1 MDRRGVIVV
10 IDPDEQTRAAARAVA
25 ALGGCDVVAFD
36 DGTTM
41 KDIAAA
47 RLLLAV
53 VEVELAGDRSGLEL
67 LGWLH
72 DHFGTELPVILVSRT
87 RNAPADRVAGLLLG
101 ADDYVLKP
109 FDSDEFRARMHRSLR
124 RSRPPEA
131 TVGGHT
137 EDLQLSGRERQIL
150 CLLAAGQNQ
159 ADIAAQLFISPKT
172 VGTHI
177 QHLLTKLNVRS
188 RAEAV
193 AAAYRIGIAAP
204 GDHLSSS

>member
-1 MDRRGVIVV
+1 MERRSSIVV
-10 IDPDEQTRAAARAVA
+10 IDLDEQTRAAARVVA
-25 ALGGCDVVAFD
+25 ALAGHDVLAFD

-41 KDIAAA
+41 ESVAAA
-47 RLLLAV
+47 SPVLAV

-72 DHFGTELPVILVSRT
+72 HHFGTDLPVILVSSTRT
-87 RNAPADRVAGLLLG
+87 APADRVAGLLLG

-109 FDSDEFRARMHRSLR
+109 FDSDEFRARLHRSLR
-124 RSRPPEA
+124 RARPADAPLIDA
-131 TVGGHT
+131 ADHVR
-137 EDLQLSGRERQIL
+137 LSAREREIL
-150 CLLAAGQNQ
+150 GLLATGQNQ

-193 AAAYRIGIAAP
+193 AAAYRIGVAGS
-204 GDHLSSS
+204 GDDLSAS